1 MKKRVLIVDDHPVI
15 CAAIRSVLDTNGY
28 EVIGETADGIQAL
41 NLIKTLGPDY
51 LILDIGI
58 DSLDGIS
65 LLNRINS
72 EAIDIKTL
80 VFTSNLVSTYAARCL
95 QAGAQGFIN
104 KSANLDE
111 LIKGLNAIS
120 GGYLYFPK
128 EVLTQYRTFEN
139 KSGVALS
146 QLTNKEII
154 VLQLLAKGFSNLEI
168 ADKLNLSNKTISGY
182 KISLLKKLG
191 VRSTVDLANIANE
204 FGLH

>member
-1 MKKRVLIVDDHPVI
+1 MKKRILIVDDHPVI
-15 CAAIRSVLDTNGY
+15 CAAIRSVLDDNGY

-58 DSLDGIS
+58 DRLDGIS
-65 LLNRINS
+65 LLNRIKS
-72 EAIDIKTL
+72 ENIDIKTL
-80 VFTSNLVSTYAARCL
+80 VFTSHLVSTYAARCL

-128 EVLTQYRTFEN
+128 EVLTQYRTSEN

-154 VLQLLAKGFSNLEI
+154 VLQLLSKGFSNLEI

-182 KISLLKKLG
+182 KISLLKKLA